1 MLNTSKQEPQN
12 RQQELFLYPRHKSKM
27 ASYMLTQCQNHTFF
41 FDTLSRH
48 IFSIFTKKVL
58 APPALFVSDKNKPW
72 TISDWAN
79 RTFTRSLV
87 HPSSA
92 ADLLNLS
99 LSFFHT
105 HLLADGEKVH
115 ECVSH
120 MNAFQ
125 ILLRFYPRPLSWK

>member
-41 FDTLSRH
+41 LTH
-48 IFSIFTKKVL
+48 CHATFSPFSLKKYWH
-58 APPALFVSDKNKPW
+58 PPTLFVSDKNKPW